1 MCCIVLLVDGHIK
14 THQRY
19 LQQILISFFFPD
31 YYISLFI
38 RTHSRPGGRK
48 FAFFDTQGLGF
59 PRPTRTVDGGA
70 GLVAYGIW
78 THMVAVDDVCQDK
91 QVGLQH

>member
-31 YYISLFI
+31 YYI
-38 RTHSRPGGRK
+38 RTQSGPGGRK